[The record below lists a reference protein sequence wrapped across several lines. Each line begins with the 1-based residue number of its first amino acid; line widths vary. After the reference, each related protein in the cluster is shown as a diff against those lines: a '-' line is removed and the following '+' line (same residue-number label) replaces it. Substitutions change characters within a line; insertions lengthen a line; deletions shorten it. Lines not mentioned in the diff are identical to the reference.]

1 MKAARWLVGALVAAL
16 ATGAIGYASRAPFT
30 QEGADSARLRLSWRL
45 RGEKIESCRN
55 RTEEELARLPVHM
68 RTPQICT
75 SKLLSY
81 RLIVEVE
88 DVRTDTVRIVPAG
101 AKGDRPIFVLHD
113 IMLPPGNHEVEVE
126 FEPEDVASRHEP
138 LEFEGV
144 VHARPG
150 SIALIT
156 IAPNAR
162 ALILRQ

>member
-1 MKAARWLVGALVAAL
+1 MKSARWLAGVLAAAM
-16 ATGAIGYASRAPFT
+16 ATAAIGYASRAPFT
-30 QEGADSARLRLSWRL
+30 QQGADAARLRMSWRL

-55 RTEEELARLPVHM
+55 RTEEELAALPVHM

-88 DVRTDTVRIVPAG
+88 GLRTDTVRILPAG

-113 IMLPPGNHEVEVE
+113 IMLPPGDYEVEVE
-126 FEPEDVASRHEP
+126 FEPEDVASKHEP
-138 LEFEGV
+138 MEYEGV

-162 ALILRQ
+162 ALVLRQ